1 MRRITVALI
10 LVLTVCLCLTALE
23 FKDFTFNVLSEKKLN
38 GIYIPWPEDASK
50 TAKKTGTL
58 RFYFMSSEDMQGGNF
73 AYGDSCFIVFPNGE
87 TMIIDGGKGSYA
99 SVLMKNL
106 ENLGVKRI
114 DHMVITHLHED
125 HYGGLLLQG
134 FFSEFKVG
142 KVYWN
147 GVGSYYDS
155 VTKNLQ
161 TFAAKSEGGLTSL
174 SAGDSIVVGDVRIDI
189 LYPKKEMQGKIQ
201 EASDQALNNTSLL
214 LKITYGG
221 FSALFG
227 GDLYSDTEETIIGL
241 YPDALDVDLVKAN
254 HHGKTTSNSRDWAKA
269 TSPAVAVAT
278 SGIPMDLFPYG
289 SYSAVG
295 SYVLNDNL
303 DGYVRIVTDGK
314 TCEVTSSRQRTK
326 TINENFDI
334 VARGINPV
342 TVKTV
347 KK

>member
-1 MRRITVALI
+1 MRRITVVLI
-10 LVLTVCLCLTALE
+10 LVLTVCLELTALE

-38 GIYIPWPEDASK
+38 GIYIPWPEDAVK

-58 RFYFMSSEDMQGGNF
+58 RFYFMSSEDMSGGNF
-73 AYGDSCFIVFPNGE
+73 AYGDSCFISFPNGE

-99 SVLMKNL
+99 AVLMKNL
-106 ENLGVKRI
+106 EKLGVKRI
-114 DHMVITHLHED
+114 DYMVITHLHED

-142 KVYWN
+142 KVLWN

-155 VTKNLQ
+155 VTQNLR
-161 TFAAKSEGGLTSL
+161 TFSAKAEGGLTAL
-174 SAGDSIVVGDVRIDI
+174 SAGDSFSVGDVRIDV
-189 LYPKKEMQGKIQ
+189 LYPTKEMQGKIA

-214 LKITYGG
+214 LKFTYGG

-227 GDLYSDTEETIIGL
+227 GDLYSDAENTVIGL
-241 YPDALDVDLVKAN
+241 YPDGLDVDLVKAN
-254 HHGKTTSNSRDWAKA
+254 HHGKMTSNSRDWSNA
-269 TSPAVAVAT
+269 TTPSVAVTT

-295 SYVLNDNL
+295 AYVLNDNL
-303 DGYVRIVTDGK
+303 DGYVRIVSDGK

-326 TINENFDI
+326 TINENFDS